1 MELEVIKHIKL
12 LLSTTSKMSERG
24 RKQRERNIREGVN
37 NRKEREARKQNISEV
52 ERQMNEDWCR
62 DYATNLHTA
71 LF

>member
-24 RKQRERNIREGVN
+24 RKERERNISEGVN

-62 DYATNLHTA
+62 DYTTNLHTA